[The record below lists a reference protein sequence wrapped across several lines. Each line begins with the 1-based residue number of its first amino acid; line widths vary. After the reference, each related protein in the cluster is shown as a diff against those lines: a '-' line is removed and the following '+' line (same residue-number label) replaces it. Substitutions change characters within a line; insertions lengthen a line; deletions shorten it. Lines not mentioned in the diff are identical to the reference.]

1 MNDRL
6 LDQLQGL
13 GWPHLDG
20 GQSEPGAGQLWRCV
34 WTGVAGLVVL
44 VDHPSDRT
52 VSVVAASSDDVGDE
66 LAFEATTTSG
76 LRPIVWTGVTSSI
89 KLCTLDS
96 RVSDLT
102 SDALARLRALRS
114 GAARGTWSPIASTLD
129 DRALVRADL
138 LDGLETFAEAEWLP
152 TQAAAPLADQLRYK
166 GVTKPSELA
175 QLLHVPPGEARE
187 LFYAHRSPTHEQE
200 EALQGLLGTGFQSTL
215 EVDPELVID
224 LEGPEFRHGILRL
237 AELNYGGDE
246 VAARRHLAERSM
258 LVAARRREP
267 GDRPW
272 RAVISEVL
280 RAD

>member
-13 GWPHLDG
+13 EWPHPDG
-20 GQSEPGAGQLWRCV
+20 GQLEPSAGQLWRCA
-34 WTGVAGLVVL
+34 WHGVAGLVVL
-44 VDHPSDRT
+44 VDHPSERT
-52 VSVVAASSDDVGDE
+52 VSVVAASADDVGDE

-76 LRPIVWTGVTSSI
+76 LRPIVWAGVTSSI

-96 RVSDLT
+96 QVSNLA
-102 SDALARLRALRS
+102 SEALVRLQALRLGS
-114 GAARGTWSPIASTLD
+114 AQGTWAPIASALD

-138 LDGLETFAEAEWLP
+138 LDNLETFAEAEWLP
-152 TQAAAPLADQLRYK
+152 TQAAAPLATQLRDQ

-175 QLLHVPPGEARE
+175 QLLHIPPGEARE
-187 LFYAHRSPTHEQE
+187 LFYARRSPTLEQE
-200 EALQGLLGTGFQSTL
+200 EALQGMLGSDFRSTL

-224 LEGPEFRHGILRL
+224 LEWPEFRHGILRL
-237 AELNYGGDE
+237 AELDYGGDE
-246 VAARRHLAERSM
+246 VAARRHVAEESM